1 MITKDSSFD
10 KSKYLLENFPKALE
24 EEWLEVYYQP
34 IVRAVN
40 GRVCEEEALVR
51 WDDPI
56 MGVLNPGEFVPILEA
71 VNAIATL
78 DLYVLDHVLEQV
90 QAADG

>member
-1 MITKDSSFD
+1 M
-10 KSKYLLENFPKALE
+10 
-24 EEWLEVYYQP
+24 EVYYQP
-34 IVRAVN
+34 IVRSVN

-71 VNAIATL
+71 VNAIVTL
-78 DLYVLDHVLEQV
+78 DLYVLEHVLEKMKAQDEMGLYLV
-90 QAADG
+90 TTSIHTLNPSSWNLSS